1 MYRQPDILYPVSVSS
16 EVSGIHERTKSNVEV
31 KPSAPPLS
39 SSDAATSV
47 SSPPASLNMDL
58 PCGLSILRRKLFEG
72 F

>member
-1 MYRQPDILYPVSVSS
+1 MYLQPDILYPVSISS

-47 SSPPASLNMDL
+47 SSPASLNMDL
-58 PCGLSILRRKLFEG
+58 PGGLSILRRKLFEG